1 MVCPTGI
8 EPVTHSLEG
17 CCSIQ
22 LSYGQQK
29 HKRPLRGLFIV
40 INCVNALVGIEK
52 MVGAAGFEL
61 ATLCSQSRC
70 ATRLRYAPTD
80 RYSTLQMVAF
90 RVRSPKKSQQLA
102 QTVRMSSSAQVQ
114 DAI

>member
-1 MVCPTGI
+1 LVCPTGI

-22 LSYGQQK
+22 LSYGQKLQDSQK
-29 HKRPLRGLFIV
+29 HILRNTKGPHGPLLFV
-40 INCVNALVGIEK
+40 CLSPDFGNFLKVKQQE

-70 ATRLRYAPTD
+70 ATRLRYAPTNVILTFKNLILG
-80 RYSTLQMVAF
+80 RTA
-90 RVRSPKKSQQLA
+90 KKVSCHA
-102 QTVRMSSSAQVQ
+102 
-114 DAI
+114 